1 VHVPTWNSARAYQE
15 AMRSERGVRDQTA
28 PSDHLA
34 WVGPA
39 TTPHPRALQS
49 DWLPKRRHSGA
60 AHAAYLHPNLALPL
74 YVVQVRRRSRPR
86 TLRTDLAPLGRYH
99 ESRRADC
106 APYVP
111 HAPPLSHHRSQSGRS
126 ARLFLTDAVGRRF
139 ERWLASRVQTEPVA
153 ASSYGTHRLNSEHVC
168 GDERRAR
175 VSCLVACIV
184 ACPAGAPATPPV
196 SFVPSRVGATAR
208 EAPD

>member
-1 VHVPTWNSARAYQE
+1 MPLPSNPPWFLRFASSRLHPPREGQPNPASAHSGEATVYLWERKSIVHVPTWNSARAYQE

-126 ARLFLTDAVGRRF
+126 RG
-139 ERWLASRVQTEPVA
+139 
-153 ASSYGTHRLNSEHVC
+153 SSVRMQLGGVSSDGWHREC
-168 GDERRAR
+168 K
-175 VSCLVACIV
+175 
-184 ACPAGAPATPPV
+184 
-196 SFVPSRVGATAR
+196 PSLWQHPHMAHTG
-208 EAPD
+208 